1 MFAHDCA
8 PITFISCAKDF
19 WIERMGFL
27 AVIFALGPSVYV
39 HAPVQMG
46 DLRG

>member
-1 MFAHDCA
+1 MIVLRLLLFLAQK
-8 PITFISCAKDF
+8 IFGLNGRF
-19 WIERMGFL
+19 FL
-27 AVIFALGPSVYV
+27 AVIFALEPSVYV